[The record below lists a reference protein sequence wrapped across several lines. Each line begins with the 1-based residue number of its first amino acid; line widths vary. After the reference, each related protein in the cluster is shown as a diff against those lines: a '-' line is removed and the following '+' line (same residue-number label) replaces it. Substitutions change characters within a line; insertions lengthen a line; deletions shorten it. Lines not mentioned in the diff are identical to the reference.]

1 LVAPHGGGGGTLYL
15 SRNTSASSSATEIAL
30 RVAAKTLGTKSES
43 GASIRLEYVGG
54 F

>member
-1 LVAPHGGGGGTLYL
+1 VGGGGTLYL
-15 SRNTSASSSATEIAL
+15 SRNPSASSSATEIAL
-30 RVAAKTLGTKSES
+30 KVAAKTLGTKSES